1 MGPCGCNH
9 SKICDWCVGWSTVTE
24 TNLGAQASSNE
35 HQREDKQGPS
45 IYLLGSCHSNNVGFM
60 ARSTFAALH
69 HASLTLLVANFL
81 CILVILLISWLSES
95 MVPNNSLD
103 AFGVQDLTLCSKRL
117 QVVRTSSNQRL
128 TSPVFLNDELFQR
141 SIRLLRVFVV
151 GDGLVVFFLPWKTT
165 LVERLD
171 HNFRWNNGFE
181 GPNEHLHF
189 CRPSSS
195 FSLSSFLICVSLEV
209 LVSSLV
215 FCHMFLSMNFC
226 TAEAVGG
233 SSTSSSGV

>member
-151 GDGLVVFFLPWKTT
+151 GDGLVVFFCLGRQHLLKGSITT
-165 LVERLD
+165 SDGTMALK
-171 HNFRWNNGFE
+171 
-181 GPNEHLHF
+181 GPMSICTSADLH
-189 CRPSSS
+189 PHSH
-195 FSLSSFLICVSLEV
+195 SL
-209 LVSSLV
+209 
-215 FCHMFLSMNFC
+215 LS
-226 TAEAVGG
+226 
-233 SSTSSSGV
+233 